1 MKPWNPMLMK
11 PSTPSTRAANV
22 SGRFLLKTATAIDHA
37 ESESAHNSSEPSC
50 APHTA
55 EKR

>member
-1 MKPWNPMLMK
+1 MKAWKPTLMK

-22 SGRFLLKTATAIDHA
+22 SGRFLLNIATAIDHA
-37 ESESAHNSSEPSC
+37 ESDSAQSSSEPSC
-50 APHTA
+50 APQTA